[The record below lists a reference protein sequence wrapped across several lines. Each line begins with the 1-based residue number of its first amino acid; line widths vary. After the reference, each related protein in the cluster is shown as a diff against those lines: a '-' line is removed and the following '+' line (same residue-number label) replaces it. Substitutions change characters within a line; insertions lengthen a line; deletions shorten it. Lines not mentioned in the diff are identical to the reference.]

1 MIYIDGCFP
10 VSSMTWHTANL
21 GASYPFPGSI
31 ASGWTWSTSRIGR
44 GGFFPTWRVTREP
57 TWMVNTWRLL
67 KFQVRGVKWVHEP
80 FPLDKSRKLMKLML
94 LNVKSLQ
101 ISVDFE
107 FHCEGKPVSYCI
119 HSDISSREHRHPG
132 GLFLVAP
139 GEVSVVVP
147 NDFSSSLT

>member
-1 MIYIDGCFP
+1 MEVVKKIP
-10 VSSMTWHTANL
+10 VK
-21 GASYPFPGSI
+21 GSKMGTGI
-31 ASGWTWSTSRIGR
+31 LT
-44 GGFFPTWRVTREP
+44 
-57 TWMVNTWRLL
+57 
-67 KFQVRGVKWVHEP
+67 QVVKWVHEP
-80 FPLDKSRKLMKLML
+80 FPLDKSWKLMKLML